1 MKGKLENC
9 HVRTICTLLAL
20 AGVSAGSI
28 VIGHHSDAGYDHDT
42 VVAFEGVVMSY
53 SFRNPHIAI
62 LVETENEDGETAEW
76 EIETG
81 STPIMIRSGWSADLL
96 SEGDSVTIR
105 AHPERSGRLRAILN
119 TMQTTDGQLWYQV
132 EEDPEETVA
141 ATSLDGVWRGLSTFS
156 LRRGLGQV
164 PLTPAAEAAQAEF
177 DYFTQSP
184 VRDCVAPPPPSLL
197 ATTTYLNG
205 IEILD
210 DRVIL
215 RNEYFDQTR
224 IVHMDGRGHPET
236 DERTSWE
243 GHSIG
248 WWEGETLVVDTTHF
262 RDHPEGNGRGVPSG
276 AQKHMI
282 ERYSLSEDGRRTL
295 IDVFIDDP
303 EFLAE
308 PFNGH
313 TEMIYSPELELLRY
327 DCDPVLSRQG
337 GFE

>member
-1 MKGKLENC
+1 MNGNMEIR
-9 HVRTICTLLAL
+9 HVRIMGTLLAL
-20 AGVSAGSI
+20 AGISAGSI
-28 VIGHHSDAGYDHDT
+28 VIGHHSDAGYDRDI
-42 VVAFEGVVMSY
+42 VVAFEGVVTSY

-62 LVETENEDGETAEW
+62 LVETENENGETIEW
-76 EIETG
+76 DIETG
-81 STPIMIRSGWSADLL
+81 STPIMIRSGWTADLL
-96 SEGDSVTIR
+96 SEGETVAIR

-119 TMQTTDGQLWYQV
+119 TMQTTDGQVWYQV
-132 EEDPEETVA
+132 EEDPVDTVA
-141 ATSLDGVWRGLSTFS
+141 ATSIDGVWRGLSTFS
-156 LRRGLGQV
+156 LRRGLNQV
-164 PLTPAAEAAQAEF
+164 PLTPAAEAARAEY
-177 DYFTQSP
+177 DYFTQTP

-197 ATTTYLNG
+197 ASTTYLNG
-205 IEILD
+205 IEVFE

-224 IVHMDGRGHPET
+224 IVYMDGREHPET
-236 DERTSWE
+236 GERTSWE

-248 WWEGETLVVDTTHF
+248 WWEGETLVVDTVQF

-282 ERYSLSEDGRRTL
+282 ERYSLSEDGRRVL
-295 IDVFIDDP
+295 IDVFLEDP

-313 TEMIYSPELELLRY
+313 TEMVYSPELELLRY
-327 DCDPVLSRQG
+327 ECDPVLSRQG

>member
-1 MKGKLENC
+1 MKFINL
-9 HVRTICTLLAL
+9 LLAFIGASFASTVL
-20 AGVSAGSI
+20 
-28 VIGHHSDAGYDHDT
+28 GHHSDAGYDRDT
-42 VVAFEGVVMSY
+42 VVAFEGVVTSY

-62 LVETENEDGETAEW
+62 LVETENEQGETIEW
-76 EIETG
+76 GIETG
-81 STPIMIRSGWSADLL
+81 STPIMIRSGWTADLI
-96 SEGDSVTIR
+96 SEGDTVTIR
-105 AHPERSGRLRAILN
+105 AHPERSGRMRAILN
-119 TMQTTDGQLWYQV
+119 TMQTNDGQLWYQV

-141 ATSLDGVWRGLSTFS
+141 ATSLNGVWRGLSTFS
-156 LRRGLGQV
+156 LRRGLNQV
-164 PLTPAAEAAQAEF
+164 PLTPAAEAARAEY
-177 DYFTQSP
+177 DYFTQTP

-197 ATTTYLNG
+197 ASTTYLNG
-205 IEILD
+205 IEVLED
-210 DRVIL
+210 QVIL

-224 IVHMDGRGHPET
+224 IVYMDGRGHPET

-282 ERYSLSEDGRRTL
+282 ERYSLSEDGRRAL
-295 IDVFIDDP
+295 IDVFLEDP
-303 EFLAE
+303 EFLAG

-313 TEMIYSPELELLRY
+313 TEMVYSPELELLRY

>member
-28 VIGHHSDAGYDHDT
+28 GIGHHSDAGYDRDT
-42 VVAFEGVVMSY
+42 VVAFEGAVTSY

-62 LVETENEDGETAEW
+62 LVETENEDGETIEW
-76 EIETG
+76 DIETG
-81 STPIMIRSGWSADLL
+81 STPIMIRSGWSRDLL
-96 SEGDSVTIR
+96 SEGDTVTIR

-119 TMQTTDGQLWYQV
+119 TMQTADGQLWYQV

-156 LRRGLGQV
+156 LRRALGQV
-164 PLTPAAEAAQAEF
+164 PLTPAAESARAEY
-177 DYFTQSP
+177 DYLTQSP
-184 VRDCVAPPPPSLL
+184 VRECVAPPPPSLL
-197 ATTTYLNG
+197 ASTTYLNG
-205 IEILD
+205 VEVLD

-224 IVHMDGRGHPET
+224 IVYLDGRGHPDA

-248 WWEGETLVVDTTHF
+248 WWEDETLVVDTTHF
-262 RDHPEGNGRGVPSG
+262 RDHPEGNGQGVPSG
-276 AQKHMI
+276 ARKHMI
-282 ERYSLSEDGRRTL
+282 ERYSLSEDGRRAL
-295 IDVFIDDP
+295 IDVFVEDP

-308 PFNGH
+308 SFNGH

-327 DCDPVLSRQG
+327 DCDPVLSKQG